1 MNIFALSKCPR
12 ESAQQMIDKHIVK
25 MPTETCQM
33 LHTNILCM
41 QYVQEHGKE
50 PQLKE
55 LKAFHQEIGSELM
68 KPAMLNHP
76 STIWARQSLANF
88 DWLYQHGLA
97 LCDEYSYRYDKEHG
111 THQRILDC
119 ILHRSIVAD
128 YEFPTNKL
136 TPVTIAMDDSYRID
150 RDVFYN
156 TARVQYGI
164 EYNEWDYVIESYRH
178 YYREGKW
185 EFAEWRKNRQPFDW
199 FPSNWFAIKWNRRAR
214 AYNNAQPRKY
224 PMPLMEE

>member
-1 MNIFALSKCPR
+1 MNIFALSKCPV

-41 QYVQEHGKE
+41 QYVQEHGEE
-50 PQLKE
+50 PQLKQ
-55 LKAFHQEIGSELM
+55 LKAFHKEIGSDLM

-111 THQRILDC
+111 THQRIIDC
-119 ILHRSIVAD
+119 IQHRSIVAN
-128 YEFPTNKL
+128 YQYPTNKL
-136 TPVTIAMDDSYRID
+136 TPVTIAMDDSYRIK
-150 RDVFYN
+150 N
-156 TARVQYGI
+156 TF
-164 EYNEWDYVIESYRH
+164 NDDWKFVIESYRH

-185 EFAEWRKNRQPFDW
+185 EFAEWRKNRQPYDW
-199 FPSNWFAIKWNRRAR
+199 FPSNWFAIKWNRRAT

>member
-1 MNIFALSKCPR
+1 
-12 ESAQQMIDKHIVK
+12 
-25 MPTETCQM
+25 
-33 LHTNILCM
+33 
-41 QYVQEHGKE
+41 
-50 PQLKE
+50 
-55 LKAFHQEIGSELM
+55 M

-97 LCDEYSYRYDKEHG
+97 LCEEYAYRYGKVHG
-111 THQRILDC
+111 SHKRILDC
-119 ILHRSIVAD
+119 KLSRKVVANHQ
-128 YEFPTNKL
+128 FPTNKL
-136 TPVTIAMDDSYRID
+136 TPVSIAMDDSYRLD

-164 EYNEWDYVIESYRH
+164 EYDEWDFVIESYRH

-199 FPSNWFAIKWNRRAR
+199 FPSNWFAIKWNRRAT